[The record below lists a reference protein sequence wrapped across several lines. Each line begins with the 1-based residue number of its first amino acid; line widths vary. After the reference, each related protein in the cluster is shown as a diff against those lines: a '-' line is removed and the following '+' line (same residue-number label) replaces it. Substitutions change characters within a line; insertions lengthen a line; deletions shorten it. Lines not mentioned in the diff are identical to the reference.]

1 MRVFTWA
8 ILVALFVVLLA
19 FAAKNTDPVTLRFY
33 FGLDWQVPLIAL
45 LLAFFLGGVALGL
58 LAMLGSWF
66 AQRRR
71 IARLQRG
78 ALADPARAPEGVASQ
93 PPAAE
98 G

>member
-1 MRVFTWA
+1 MRILTWA

-33 FGLDWQVPLIAL
+33 FALDWQAPLIAL
-45 LLAFFLGGVALGL
+45 LLAFFVGGVVLGL
-58 LAMLGSWF
+58 LAMLGTWY
-66 AQRRR
+66 AQRRE
-71 IARLQRG
+71 IARLQRLEFSRKETGTG
-78 ALADPARAPEGVASQ
+78 APSQ

>member
-1 MRVFTWA
+1 MRVITWA

-33 FGLDWQVPLIAL
+33 FGLHWQVPLIAL
-45 LLAFFLGGVALGL
+45 LLAFFLGGVVLGL
-58 LAMLGSWF
+58 LAMLGNWY

-71 IARLQRG
+71 IARLERAG
-78 ALADPARAPEGVASQ
+78 APRDDARPGLASQ